1 MKNPYL
7 PHKSK
12 ILDITKHTDVEW
24 TFKMETDTANVFP
37 GQFYEISIPKL
48 GECPISVSGI
58 GENYVDFTI
67 RGVGKVTNELFK
79 LNVGDGFFMRGPY
92 GNGFDVGLYENK
104 EILVVAGG
112 SAVAP
117 VRGIMNYFYDN
128 IDKCEKFNLIA
139 GFRSPN
145 DVLFKKD
152 FQRWDDKLNVILT
165 VDRAEEDY
173 KGNVGLVTKYIPELP
188 VRDIDNVVAIVV
200 GPPMM
205 MKFTIQEFLKKGIKE
220 ENIWVSY
227 ERKMCCGLGKCGHCK
242 MDDTYICLEGPVF
255 NYTFAKNLMD

>member
-1 MKNPYL
+1 
-7 PHKSK
+7 
-12 ILDITKHTDVEW
+12 
-24 TFKMETDTANVFP
+24 
-37 GQFYEISIPKL
+37 
-48 GECPISVSGI
+48 
-58 GENYVDFTI
+58 
-67 RGVGKVTNELFK
+67 
-79 LNVGDGFFMRGPY
+79 MRGPY
-92 GNGFDVGLYENK
+92 GNGFDVNLFEDK

-117 VRGIMNYFYDN
+117 VRGIMNHYYDN

-139 GFRSPN
+139 GFRSPD
-145 DVLFKKD
+145 DVLFKSD
-152 FQRWDDKLNVILT
+152 FQRWNDKLNVILT

-227 ERKMCCGLGKCGHCK
+227 ERKMCCGIGKCGHCK
-242 MDDTYICLEGPVF
+242 MDETYICLEGPVF